1 MQGWKTALA
10 GMLMLGACSD
20 TIPQGSLT
28 LPPDLPRFAMKP
40 QSLGVARS
48 NSDIARDFLDLT
60 FGLENGDALPQ
71 LLKYEAPVRVALN
84 NPSIAVYRPE
94 IDGLLRRLR
103 QEAKVDIAL
112 TNTPGE
118 AQIFIEAIPRRFIQ
132 RVFPGAAC
140 FIIPGVRSWEEF
152 RRPQGPVN
160 MRWSLQETLGPTTV
174 FIPSDSTPQDTRDC
188 LHEEIAQALG
198 PANDLFRIP
207 ETVFNDDNFHSILTP
222 FDMLVL
228 RALYQPELSSG
239 MSAAQVALELPYIL
253 DRINPKGRGLA
264 PKRASDDTK
273 LWKSTITR
281 AMDRNRSRSERRTAA
296 RTAIELGSAMQP
308 TDHRLGLAVLTLG
321 RLETRE
327 NPQKAAGLFETA
339 DTQFRNQFGP
349 RNVRSAHVAIHRAL
363 LALRAGEPQQA
374 VQIARAYQD
383 VAEAAENAVVFS
395 GLLAIEAEALRV
407 MDQTSA
413 AREARLKSLRWA
425 RYAFGDNDGTIA
437 KAQAEIAAFKPD
449 S

>member
-1 MQGWKTALA
+1 MQAWKTSLA
-10 GMLMLGACSD
+10 GLLFLGACSD
-20 TIPQGSLT
+20 TLEQERLT
-28 LPPDLPRFAMKP
+28 LPPDLPRFAMKT

-60 FGLENGDALPQ
+60 FGLENGDTLPR
-71 LLKYEAPVRVALN
+71 LLKYEGPVRVALN

-103 QEAKVDIAL
+103 VEAKVDIAL
-112 TNTPGE
+112 TNTPE
-118 AQIFIEAIPRRFIQ
+118 NAQIFIEAIPRRSIQ
-132 RVFPGAAC
+132 KVFPGAAC

-152 RRPQGPVN
+152 RRPQGSVN
-160 MRWSLQETLGPTTV
+160 MRWSLQDTLGYTTV

-228 RALYQPELSSG
+228 RALYQPELASG
-239 MSAAQVALELPYIL
+239 MSAAQVALELPDIL
-253 DRINPKGRGLA
+253 NRINPKGRTPA
-264 PKRASDDTK
+264 PERASNDTK
-273 LWKSTITR
+273 LWKTNITR
-281 AMDRNRSRSERRTAA
+281 AMDRSRTRNQRRRAA

-308 TDHRLGLAVLTLG
+308 TDHRLGLAILTLA

-327 NPQKAAGLFETA
+327 NPSKAAGLFETA
-339 DTQFRNQFGP
+339 DTQFANQFGP

-363 LALRAGEPQQA
+363 LALRDNEPQQA
-374 VQIARAYQD
+374 VAIARAYQS

-395 GLLAIEAEALRV
+395 GLLAIEAEALRL
-407 MDQTSA
+407 MDKTEAS
-413 AREARLKSLRWA
+413 RRARLKSLRWA